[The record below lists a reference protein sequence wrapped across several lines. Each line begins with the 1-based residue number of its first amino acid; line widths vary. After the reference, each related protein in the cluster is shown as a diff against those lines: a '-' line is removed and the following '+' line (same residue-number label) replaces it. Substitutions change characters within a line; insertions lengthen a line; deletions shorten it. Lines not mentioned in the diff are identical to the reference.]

1 MQPKMDP
8 FQVIIRPISS
18 ESALEKI
25 DKENKLTFICSLKAT
40 KGQVRWAVEKLYE
53 VRVERVWTYIT
64 VKGDKKAIVKLSP
77 EFPAS
82 EIAVKIGLL

>member
-1 MQPKMDP
+1 MDP
-8 FQVIIRPISS
+8 FRVIIRPISS

-25 DKENKLTFICSLKAT
+25 DKENKLTFICDLKAT

>member
-1 MQPKMDP
+1 MDP

-18 ESALEKI
+18 ESALAKMA
-25 DKENKLTFICSLKAT
+25 KENKLTFICSLKAT
-40 KGQVRWAVEKLYE
+40 KGQVRWAVEKLYD

>member
-1 MQPKMDP
+1 MDP

-25 DKENKLTFICSLKAT
+25 DKENKLTFICNTKAT
-40 KGQVRWAVEKLYE
+40 KGQVRWAVEKLYD

-64 VKGDKKAIVKLSP
+64 VKGDKKAIVRLSP

>member
-1 MQPKMDP
+1 MDP
-8 FQVIIRPISS
+8 FQVIVRPISS

-25 DKENKLTFICSLKAT
+25 DKANKLTFVCNLRAT
-40 KGQVRWAVEKLYE
+40 KGQIRWAVEKLYD

-64 VKGDKKAIVKLSP
+64 VKGEKKAIVKLSP